1 MLKNENQILGK
12 LKISILSLIIIF
24 TLCLVIQNFFM
35 TNSLS
40 NYSNS
45 DLNKPLKTSIVF
57 NNGPEP
63 PIQNAIIYDSIFIM
77 ENAEVTLI
85 NTTVVNSIYLFNT
98 GKLFIQENSTIV
110 DDLILS
116 DYSKVSINNST
127 IQGSIECRDSSTIDI
142 LSSYSPFT
150 TIWKFN
156 SANLSIID
164 CSLNQLNEFGI
175 GGLILIQNS
184 TLNNVMLNG
193 ISSSMTLI
201 ENSNIIFLNDL
212 AKPLNQITGPYRFN
226 PLALG
231 SVYTTSERSIDF
243 SWIGWDSPI
252 INGYLD
258 ITFQI
263 LVDGQLYREINGSGF
278 YNRYIGNLLIN
289 FTSTGTHNISLICF
303 DSVGNNYTST
313 ISIEIINYPSFNW
326 MYFGIGTGLIGA
338 MIVVAIIFLRLKQ
351 KNGYYSSLGIIFK
364 RELAESKV
372 KIIVFTLIGAAPG
385 IILYFIFGMIDR
397 LLGGI
402 GIDQIR
408 MLVNMIL
415 SFYLLYFGAAFSIAF
430 ASTGII
436 SAKRNGS
443 LSWFLSKP
451 VRRWEFLWGK
461 VLAYLFTII
470 VVMIATSISFVL
482 GAITF
487 VDRLYIPDIISIGG
501 FIFLIGLITLI
512 PLMALGILFSTLF
525 KKAGLAIFLPIL
537 ILMILPT
544 LTSFLP
550 ILVRNDWPLLF
561 SYSYYIEKL
570 GSFWISNTGGGLS
583 SIVLPFSELLG
594 FTITTL
600 QIDAI
605 SIILILLSI
614 AGACF
619 VVASIY
625 LQKIDIP

>member
-1 MLKNENQILGK
+1 MKNENKILGK
-12 LKISILSLIIIF
+12 LKISILSIIIICI
-24 TLCLVIQNFFM
+24 LCLVIQNVFFVKNLNN
-35 TNSLS
+35 NSK
-40 NYSNS
+40 N
-45 DLNKPLKTSIVF
+45 DLTKPLKTSIVV
-57 NNGPEP
+57 NSGTVTYEDE
-63 PIQNAIIYDSIFIM
+63 IIYESILIM
-77 ENAEVTLI
+77 GNADVTFI
-85 NTTVVNSIYLFNT
+85 NTTVINSIYLFNT
-98 GKLFIQENSTIV
+98 GELSVQENSTIIG
-110 DDLILS
+110 DLILS
-116 DYSKVSINNST
+116 DTVIVSINNST
-127 IQGSIECRDSSTIDI
+127 VQGSIEGRDSSTIEI
-142 LSSYSPFT
+142 SSSNSPLT
-150 TIWKFN
+150 SIWKFDYVN
-156 SANLSIID
+156 ISIID

-184 TLNNVMLNG
+184 NLNNVMLNG
-193 ISSSMTLI
+193 ISSSMTFI
-201 ENSNIIFLNDL
+201 ENSNIIFLDDS
-212 AKPLNQITGPYRFN
+212 AKPLNQITGPSRFN
-226 PLALG
+226 VLALS
-231 SVYTTSERSIDF
+231 SVYTTSERSINF
-243 SWIGWDSPI
+243 SWVGWDSPI

-278 YNRYIGNLLIN
+278 YNRYIGSLLIN
-289 FTSTGTHNISLICF
+289 FTSTGIHNISLTCF
-303 DSVGNNYTST
+303 DSVGNNYTSS
-313 ISIEIINYPSFNW
+313 ISIEIINYPSFDW
-326 MYFGIGTGLIGA
+326 MYFGIGTGLVGA
-338 MIVVAIIFLRLKQ
+338 IIVIAIIFLRLRQ

-385 IILYFIFGMIDR
+385 IILYFIFGMMDR

-408 MLVNMIL
+408 TLVNMIL

-487 VDRLYIPDIISIGG
+487 VDRLDIPDLISIGG

-512 PLMALGILFSTLF
+512 PLVALGILFSTLF

-550 ILVRNDWPLLF
+550 ILFRNEWPLLF

-570 GSFWISNTGGGLS
+570 GSFWISNTGAGLS

-614 AGACF
+614 AGVCF
-619 VVASIY
+619 IVASLY